1 VNGSGILWRR
11 HLAGGF
17 VVCGTKEKTAGAT
30 GSRAHRASGSIYRG
44 AESCVCEGGVLDIME
59 SFGDP
64 MEPALVDLNNV
75 RVIRGDNV
83 ALDDFSLRI
92 NSGEHVAILGPNG
105 CGKSTLIKTI
115 TRECY
120 PVLREGSSMTILG
133 QLRWNVFELRSV
145 LGIVSNDLM
154 QDVTGETS
162 GREVVLSGFFSST
175 RIFDHLT
182 VEPSQFKRADAV
194 LERIGVPHLADRP
207 VQEMSSGEAKRILIA
222 RALVH
227 DPRTLLF
234 DEPSNSLDVFA
245 QHGLRETMRELAQ
258 SGIGIVLVTHHLSD
272 VIPEIDRVVLMRNG
286 KIQADG
292 QKKDLLNPEEISRLF
307 GLRIEIT
314 QRDGYY
320 HLW

>member
-1 VNGSGILWRR
+1 M
-11 HLAGGF
+11 
-17 VVCGTKEKTAGAT
+17 
-30 GSRAHRASGSIYRG
+30 
-44 AESCVCEGGVLDIME
+44 CEGYVLDIME
-59 SFGDP
+59 SFGDL
-64 MEPALVDLNNV
+64 MEPALVDLKNV

-105 CGKSTLIKTI
+105 CGKSSLIKTI

-120 PVLREGSSMTILG
+120 PVIREGSSMTILG

-182 VEPSQFKRADAV
+182 VEPWQRERADAV
-194 LERIGVPHLADRP
+194 LERVGIPHLADRP
-207 VQEMSSGEAKRILIA
+207 VAEMSSGEAKRILIA

-245 QHGLRETMRELAQ
+245 QHGLRESMRELAQ
-258 SGIGIVLVTHHLSD
+258 SGIGVVLVTHHLSD

-286 KIQADG
+286 KVQADG
-292 QKKDLLNPEEISRLF
+292 LKKDLLNPEEISRLF
-307 GLRIEIT
+307 GLRIDIT

>member
-1 VNGSGILWRR
+1 M
-11 HLAGGF
+11 
-17 VVCGTKEKTAGAT
+17 C
-30 GSRAHRASGSIYRG
+30 
-44 AESCVCEGGVLDIME
+44 ESGVLDIME
-59 SFGDP
+59 GFGDL
-64 MEPALVDLNNV
+64 MEPALVDLKNV

-120 PVLREGSSMTILG
+120 PVIREGSSMTILG
-133 QLRWNVFELRSV
+133 QSRWNVFELRSV

-175 RIFDHLT
+175 RIFDHQT
-182 VEPSQFKRADAV
+182 VEPSQRKRADAV
-194 LERIGVPHLADRP
+194 LERIGVPHLAERA
-207 VQEMSSGEAKRILIA
+207 VAEMSSGEAKRILIA

-227 DPRTLLF
+227 DPSTLLF

-272 VIPEIDRVVLMRNG
+272 VIPEIDRVVLMRSG

-292 QKKDLLNPEEISRLF
+292 KKSDLLNPKEISRLF
-307 GLRIEIT
+307 GIQVDIT

>member
-1 VNGSGILWRR
+1 
-11 HLAGGF
+11 
-17 VVCGTKEKTAGAT
+17 
-30 GSRAHRASGSIYRG
+30 
-44 AESCVCEGGVLDIME
+44 
-59 SFGDP
+59 
-64 MEPALVDLNNV
+64 MEPALVDLKNV
-75 RVIRGDNV
+75 RIVRGDNV

-92 NSGEHVAILGPNG
+92 NAGEHVAILGPNG
-105 CGKSTLIKTI
+105 CGKSSLIKTI

-120 PVLREGSSMTILG
+120 PVIRDGSSVTILG
-133 QLRWNVFELRSV
+133 QSRWNIFELRSV

-175 RIFDHLT
+175 RIFDHQN
-182 VEPSQFKRADAV
+182 VEPSQIERADAV
-194 LERIGVPHLADRP
+194 LERIGVPHLADRA
-207 VQEMSSGEAKRILIA
+207 VAEMSSGEAKRILIA

-227 DPRTLLF
+227 DPQTLLF

-245 QHGLRETMRELAQ
+245 QHGLRQTMRELAQ

-272 VIPEIDRVVLMRNG
+272 VIPEIDRVVLMRGG

-292 QKKDLLNPEEISRLF
+292 RKTDLLNPAELSRLF
-307 GLRIEIT
+307 SLPVEIT

>member
-1 VNGSGILWRR
+1 MGLKSGTEKKRFIIASKRAAEFCGRVSGIL
-11 HLAGGF
+11 
-17 VVCGTKEKTAGAT
+17 VMM
-30 GSRAHRASGSIYRG
+30 
-44 AESCVCEGGVLDIME
+44 DN
-59 SFGDP
+59 FGEY
-64 MEPALVDLNNV
+64 MEPALVDLQNV

-83 ALDDFSLRI
+83 ALDNFSLRI
-92 NSGEHVAILGPNG
+92 NAGEHVAILGPNG

-120 PVLREGSSMTILG
+120 PVVRDGSSMTILG
-133 QLRWNVFELRSV
+133 QSRWNIFELRTV

-154 QDVTGETS
+154 VEVTGETS

-175 RIFDHLT
+175 RIFDHQT
-182 VEPSQFKRADAV
+182 VESWQRERADAA
-194 LERIGVPHLADRP
+194 LERVGAPHLADRA
-207 VQEMSSGEAKRILIA
+207 VEEMSSGEAKRILIA

-227 DPRTLLF
+227 DPQTLLF
-234 DEPSNSLDVFA
+234 DEPSNSLDIFA
-245 QHGLRETMRELAQ
+245 QRGLRETMSALAQ

-272 VIPEIDRVVLMRNG
+272 VIPEIDRAVLIRNG

-292 QKKDLLNPEEISRLF
+292 PKKDLLNPVDISRLF
-307 GLRIEIT
+307 GIPVDIT

>member
-1 VNGSGILWRR
+1 MTRR
-11 HLAGGF
+11 TTDLMG
-17 VVCGTKEKTAGAT
+17 
-30 GSRAHRASGSIYRG
+30 
-44 AESCVCEGGVLDIME
+44 
-59 SFGDP
+59 
-64 MEPALVDLNNV
+64 PALVELNNV

-83 ALDDFSLRI
+83 ALDDFSLKI
-92 NSGEHVAILGPNG
+92 AAGEHVAILGPNG

-120 PVLREGSSMTILG
+120 PVIREGSSMTILG
-133 QLRWNVFELRSV
+133 QSRWNIFELRTV

-175 RIFDHLT
+175 RIFDHQT
-182 VEPSQFKRADAV
+182 VEPEHFRRADAV
-194 LERIGVPHLADRP
+194 LKRLGISRLAERP
-207 VQEMSSGEAKRILIA
+207 VLEMSSGEAKRILIA

-227 DPRTLLF
+227 DPKTLLF

-245 QHGLRETMRELAQ
+245 QHGLREAMRALAQ

-272 VIPEIDRVVLMRNG
+272 VIPEIDRVVLMRKG

-292 QKKDLLNPEEISRLF
+292 KKDELLEPEQISRLF
-307 GLRIEIT
+307 GLRLEVT
-314 QRDGYY
+314 RKDGYF

>member
-1 VNGSGILWRR
+1 LGM
-11 HLAGGF
+11 
-17 VVCGTKEKTAGAT
+17 
-30 GSRAHRASGSIYRG
+30 
-44 AESCVCEGGVLDIME
+44 ME
-59 SFGDP
+59 SFGEA
-64 MEPALVDLNNV
+64 MEPALVDLRNV
-75 RVIRGDNV
+75 RVVRGDNV

-92 NSGEHVAILGPNG
+92 NAGEHVAILGPNG

-120 PVLREGSSMTILG
+120 PVIREGSSMTILG
-133 QLRWNVFELRSV
+133 QSRWNIFELRSV

-175 RIFDHLT
+175 RIFDHQT
-182 VEPSQFKRADAV
+182 VEPEQRRRADAV
-194 LERIGVPHLADRP
+194 LERVGISHLAERP
-207 VQEMSSGEAKRILIA
+207 VAEMSSGEAKRVLIA

-227 DPRTLLF
+227 DPQTLLF

-245 QHGLRETMRELAQ
+245 QHGLRETMRQLAQ

-272 VIPEIDRVVLMRNG
+272 VIPEIDRVVLMTKG

-292 QKKDLLNPEEISRLF
+292 RKQDLLNPAEISRLF
-307 GLRIEIT
+307 EIPVDIT
-314 QRDGYY
+314 RRDGYY

>member
-1 VNGSGILWRR
+1 
-11 HLAGGF
+11 
-17 VVCGTKEKTAGAT
+17 
-30 GSRAHRASGSIYRG
+30 
-44 AESCVCEGGVLDIME
+44 M
-59 SFGDP
+59 
-64 MEPALVDLNNV
+64 DLSNI

-92 NSGEHVAILGPNG
+92 AAGEHVAILGPNG

-120 PVLREGSSMTILG
+120 PVVRDGSSMTILG
-133 QLRWNVFELRSV
+133 QRRWNIFQLRTA

-154 QDVTGETS
+154 ADCTGETS

-175 RIFDHLT
+175 RIFDHQT
-182 VEPSQFKRADAV
+182 VQPDHRRRADAV
-194 LERIGVPHLADRP
+194 LDRLGVPHLADRP
-207 VQEMSSGEAKRILIA
+207 VAEMSSGEAKRILIA

-227 DPRTLLF
+227 DPGTLLF
-234 DEPSNSLDVFA
+234 DEPSNSLDVSA

-272 VIPEIDRVVLMRNG
+272 VIPEIGRVVLMRNG

-292 QKKDLLNPEEISRLF
+292 KKEELLETNRISRLF
-307 GLRIEIT
+307 GIPVEIT
-314 QRDGYY
+314 KRDGYY